1 MKKLFAL
8 LLAAMMM
15 FASVSVLAEGTEAGT
30 DAGTDA
36 TADTAADTKK
46 ESPKTDDNPTVEQEE
61 EIFTVVPLGP
71 VGEEYKAKI
80 IKADEDGEPVI
91 GVFTPEVQEALKAI
105 VGENGVID
113 EMFGLEAPGWDPSMG
128 AQYLVLEF
136 ATEYKAGEPVSA
148 VLGLVFGE
156 GEDVRVDE
164 HVLTAEIPEDYKV
177 KVYLPIEMLN
187 DLVAADEAFVVIVS
201 TDAEAAA

>member
-15 FASVSVLAEGTEAGT
+15 FASVSVLAEGTEAGS
-30 DAGTDA
+30 DAGAD
-36 TADTAADTKK
+36 TADAPAADTKK
-46 ESPKTDDNPTVEQEE
+46 ESPTIVDPPVIEQDEE
-61 EIFTVVPLGP
+61 MFTIVPLGP
-71 VGEEYKAKI
+71 VGEEYKAKLI
-80 IKADEDGEPVI
+80 AADEAGEPVI
-91 GVFTPEVQEALKAI
+91 SVFTPEVQEALKAI
-105 VGENGVID
+105 VGENGVVN